1 MKKKVLEGKGCR
13 EQQVLAQMVKHS
25 PPKKKMGPSKRV
37 PKPKTQKKKKTL
49 WGMAKTKNQEQK
61 QNKRQKK
68 RPYWVTP
75 KPR

>member
-37 PKPKTQKKKKTL
+37 PKPKTQKKKDTMGDGKNQKPRT
-49 WGMAKTKNQEQK
+49 KTKQK
-61 QNKRQKK
+61 TKK
-68 RPYWVTP
+68 ETVLGDP
-75 KPR
+75 KT

>member
-37 PKPKTQKKKKTL
+37 PKPKTQKKKTL